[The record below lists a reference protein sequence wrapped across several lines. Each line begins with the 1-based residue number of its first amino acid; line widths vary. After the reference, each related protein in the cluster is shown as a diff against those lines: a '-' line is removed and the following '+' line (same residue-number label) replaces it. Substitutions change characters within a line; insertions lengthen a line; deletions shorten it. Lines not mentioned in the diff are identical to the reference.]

1 MRLVQLLIHSWK
13 VLIMKLLFSRRSFRR
28 SAMMACGTF
37 ALLTGCGGGGGDGGM
52 AAGSAD
58 SGSTALPN
66 SSINAANSS
75 VVASQ
80 ALTASSALNSQTSGS
95 GSGLANT
102 SVKQLNKALGIA
114 FLNRAAGLTNTL
126 TINCPQGG
134 TATITLKAANTQQVS
149 SGDSVLVSAD
159 SCIDGTDT
167 ANGTINI
174 NFTNVSGKP
183 SSTSPW
189 NGTMNVSFTDFTFD
203 DGTASKTANGALTL
217 AYDQTAARVATFSLT
232 GDTLRLRST
241 ENGTVTERALSGFN
255 TSGSMNG
262 DLFTYRTGFTLS
274 SDAPPLSQSPYTV
287 TTLTDFTQQES
298 SNPSQGALKVTASD
312 GSSLTLTT
320 LDTTNVNIALDS
332 NGDGTAEQTTTTTWS
347 ALTDAI

>member
-1 MRLVQLLIHSWK
+1 
-13 VLIMKLLFSRRSFRR
+13 
-28 SAMMACGTF
+28 MMACGTL
-37 ALLTGCGGGGGDGGM
+37 ALLTGCGGGGSDGGM
-52 AAGSAD
+52 ASG
-58 SGSTALPN
+58 SGSTGSGSAALPG
-66 SSINAANSS
+66 SGINAANSTA
-75 VVASQ
+75 VASQ
-80 ALTASSALNSQTSGS
+80 ALTASSALNSQTNGS

-126 TINCPQGG
+126 TVNCPQGG
-134 TATITLKAANTQQVS
+134 TATITLKAASTRQVS
-149 SGDSVLVSAD
+149 TGDNVLVSAD

-174 NFTNVSGKP
+174 DFTNVTGRP
-183 SSTSPW
+183 SSTSAW
-189 NGTMNVSFTDFTFD
+189 NGTMNVSFTDFTFN
-203 DGTASKTANGALTL
+203 DGTASNTANGSLTL

-232 GDTLRLRST
+232 GDTLRLRTT
-241 ENGTVTERALSGFN
+241 ENGTETERALSGFN

-274 SDAPPLSQSPYTV
+274 GNTPQLSQSPYTV
-287 TTLTDFTQQES
+287 ATLTDFTQQES

-320 LDTTNVNIALDS
+320 LDTTNVSIALDS
-332 NGDGTAEQTTTTTWS
+332 NGDGTADQTPTTTWS

>member
-1 MRLVQLLIHSWK
+1 
-13 VLIMKLLFSRRSFRR
+13 
-28 SAMMACGTF
+28 MMACGTLAF
-37 ALLTGCGGGGGDGGM
+37 LTGCGGGGGDGGM

-66 SSINAANSS
+66 SSINAANST

-80 ALTASSALNSQTSGS
+80 ALTASSVLNSQSNGS
-95 GSGLANT
+95 STGLANT

-114 FLNRAAGLTNTL
+114 AFINRAAGMTHTL

-134 TATITLKAANTQQVS
+134 TATITLKAASTQQVS

-174 NFTNVSGKP
+174 DFTNVTGRP
-183 SSTSPW
+183 SSTSAW

-203 DGTASKTANGALTL
+203 DGTASNTANGGLTL
-217 AYDQTAARVATFSLT
+217 LYDQTAARTATFSLT
-232 GDTLRLRST
+232 GDTLRLSTT

-255 TSGSMNG
+255 TSGSVNG
-262 DLFTYRTGFTLS
+262 DLFTYRTDFTFSGDL
-274 SDAPPLSQSPYTV
+274 PQLGQSPYTV
-287 TTLTDFTQQES
+287 DTLTDFTQQES
-298 SNPSQGALKVTASD
+298 SNPSQGTLMVTASD